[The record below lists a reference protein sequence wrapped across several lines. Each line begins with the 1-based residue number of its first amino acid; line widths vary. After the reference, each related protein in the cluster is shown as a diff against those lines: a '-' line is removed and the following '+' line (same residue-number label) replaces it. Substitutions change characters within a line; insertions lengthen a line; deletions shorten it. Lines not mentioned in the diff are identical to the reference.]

1 MYTTKWIKPQ
11 KCSAKEMSDT
21 KDFIQYDSIFMSTKT
36 RKKKDLW
43 WLESEQR
50 LPLRGKN
57 GY

>member
-43 WLESEQR
+43 WLESE
-50 LPLRGKN
+50 
-57 GY
+57 